1 MIAKRKADRDA
12 KAEELERLMSPEKK
26 KRKGKKV
33 KKGDSNTFQGDEEEG
48 DGAPESPYKAALRE

>member
-33 KKGDSNTFQGDEEEG
+33 KKGDSNTF
-48 DGAPESPYKAALRE
+48 